1 MVGCPACRRPWRYCS
16 GASS

>member
-1 MVGCPACRRPWRYCS
+1 MVGCPACRRPWRYRS